1 MAIQSFSFTLSGS
14 GKRSVGDTVEPL
26 AYALCVRRSSG
37 KEEVVTTFTVS
48 SAQSGV
54 IRQSVS
60 FGIGGKGVFP
70 TPAQL
75 APLVPRELADMW
87 QSILPRLAE
96 FVHQTG
102 LELDRQHRK
111 GS

>member
-1 MAIQSFSFTLSGS
+1 MQSFSVTLSGS
-14 GKRSVGDTVEPL
+14 GKRSVGGTVEPL

-60 FGIGGKGVFP
+60 FGIGGKGVLP

-75 APLVPRELADMW
+75 APLVPRELAGMW
-87 QSILPRLAE
+87 QNILPRLAA
-96 FVHQTG
+96 FVHQMG
-102 LELDRQHRK
+102 SELDLQHKR